1 MKILHSLAYSIV
13 LAVLGFCGLAKPQPS
28 SAQEPQGNVTD
39 PMKVAA
45 GMANLTRDWLSG
57 KLSTAGT
64 SVDIHE
70 VSRSNDGGDLRV
82 RYNFFVKGAPKD
94 QTYTLMS
101 WPINAAKPLEQ
112 MRGLT
117 ISATGLVVCAGR
129 TPEQCGDSQ
138 KLDDPVDFTFV
149 PGRGEIFRM
158 ALVSADGDAKVF
170 FAIVPDPIIKTNGGC
185 SLEVVR
191 LMPRFELV
199 LIRAK
204 GYQPKED
211 LLFASKSYDESHEG
225 QVKADTDGTYVSAIL
240 PFVKGKP
247 SGRTTVKLKGGGCA
261 PEISFEWGK

>member
-1 MKILHSLAYSIV
+1 MKILLSSASGIV
-13 LAVLGFCGLAKPQPS
+13 LALLGFCGLAKPRPS
-28 SAQEPQGNVTD
+28 SAQEPQGNATD
-39 PMKVAA
+39 PMKLAA
-45 GMANLTRDWLSG
+45 GMVNVTRDWLSG

-64 SVDIHE
+64 SVEIHE
-70 VSRSNDGGDLRV
+70 VSRSNDGGQLMV
-82 RYNFFVKGAPKD
+82 RYNVVVKGAPKD

-138 KLDDPVDFTFV
+138 KLDDPVDFTFL

-170 FAIVPDPIIKTNGGC
+170 FAMVPDPIIKTNGGC

-204 GYQPKED
+204 GYAPKED

-225 QVKADTDGTYVSAIL
+225 QVKADTDGTYVSAML

-261 PEISFEWGK
+261 PELSFEWGK